1 MATMYTVQEAADYLN
16 VSRKTIYKWI
26 KDGSLKAQKL
36 GKRLYRIDEFDL
48 YTFIR
53 PVTYQDLKWSN
64 LRKVLLPVPI

>member
-53 PVTYQDLKWSN
+53 PVTY
-64 LRKVLLPVPI
+64 